1 MPGLLRRRLKITS
14 DLVLRLR
21 EANRLVQCAQRFQ
34 SKVHVLWDG
43 CVVDGKSILDLMTL
57 GAGAG
62 DLVELEFSGPDSDE
76 AAQAFCEFVEGLIH
90 DHENGSNRFAVSAEP
105 PAKRTTVG

>member
-14 DLVLRLR
+14 GLVLRLR
-21 EANRLVQCAQRFQ
+21 EANRLVQCASQFQ

-43 CVVDGKSILDLMTL
+43 CVVDGKSIPDLMTL

-62 DLVELEFSGPDSDE
+62 DLIELEVSGPDSDE
-76 AAQAFCEFVEGLIH
+76 AAQAFCEFVESLTH
-90 DHENGSNRFAVSAEP
+90 DNENGSDCLPEP
-105 PAKRTTVG
+105 PVSGRNVP